1 MSRFR
6 MRAVSAVLLLAI
18 SILCVPALAYAGVSE
33 YQVQFAPVGL
43 NGRMDLIVN
52 VVLSP
57 DTKLPAKVR
66 VPLPSGAV
74 VVWAGE
80 ILGGSAAD
88 DPQREVT
95 LTKSGDGQYAEFTL
109 ETVRIAQVEA
119 ELPQSVAAGDK
130 VNANLTWLNTTDAGT
145 YTFSVRLEP
154 KVSDIKITP
163 APEGAPQTNAD
174 GESLY
179 SLTPLRLEKDGT
191 FDIEVAYT
199 RGGTATSS
207 GGAMSPI
214 LLVAIGL
221 LVIAVVAL
229 IVVVARQ
236 NQSAPVQRSGK
247 TPATAPVA
255 GSRRSADAAP
265 KDVEPEDDDEAF
277 TWE

>member
-6 MRAVSAVLLLAI
+6 MRAVSSVLLLLMM
-18 SILCVPALAYAGVSE
+18 ILCVPALAYAGVSE

-57 DTKLPAKVR
+57 DTELPAKVR
-66 VPLPSGAV
+66 VPLPAGAT

-80 ILGGSAAD
+80 ILGGIPDD

-109 ETVRIAQVEA
+109 EQVRIAQVEA
-119 ELPQSVAAGDK
+119 ELPQSVASGDK

-154 KVSDIKITP
+154 KIADIKITP
-163 APEGAPQTNAD
+163 APEGLPQTNAD

-179 SLTPLRLEKDGT
+179 TLTPLRLEKDGT
-191 FDIEVAYT
+191 FDIEVAYS
-199 RGGTATSS
+199 RGGAATGS
-207 GGAMSPI
+207 GGALSPI
-214 LLVAIGL
+214 LIIAVGL
-221 LVIAVVAL
+221 LVVAVAAL
-229 IVVVARQ
+229 IVVVVRQ
-236 NQSAPVQRSGK
+236 NQSASVESSAKIPTPVSG
-247 TPATAPVA
+247 
-255 GSRRSADAAP
+255 GGRRSSVDAAA
-265 KDVEPEDDDEAF
+265 KDVEPENDDEAF